1 MHLKLLHFVRQIH
14 IFFALKAKPYE
25 NILSTK
31 FYLTVQKVEIKPQEY
46 WPAFGLSPLKTSMFQ
61 YQEYT

>member
-1 MHLKLLHFVRQIH
+1 MK
-14 IFFALKAKPYE
+14 

-46 WPAFGLSPLKTSMFQ
+46 WPAFKLVSLKETSMFQ